1 MSGAIYYGRHHTGHA
16 PLSVATAP
24 QTPVPDRQ
32 ERHRKPRHSSVHS
45 QPVRRVRYVV
55 GLQAIRDHE
64 PYAPLTWLISV
75 HRNEPVSWTLAIGS
89 IGSTVDLS
97 YAIIDPLALMIH
109 AIYAQALLR

>member
-1 MSGAIYYGRHHTGHA
+1 MRSVIASMSGAIYYGRHHTGHA

-75 HRNEPVSWTLAIGS
+75 HRIEL
-89 IGSTVDLS
+89 
-97 YAIIDPLALMIH
+97 PLAPQNCGSLELTVAELCGNIEPST
-109 AIYAQALLR
+109 Q